1 MKLSLCMI
9 CKNEEKKIARCIN
22 SVKEVVDEMI
32 IVDTGSDD
40 HTIEIAKSLGAQVFE
55 IVWEKNFAKAKNV
68 AIDKATGD
76 WIIFLDADEYLIKE
90 SATVT
95 RKLIKEAIQGKKECV
110 YCELLNEHNGQVTS
124 SFKAN
129 RIFKR
134 SSKLR
139 YKGRVHERLW
149 CEKEDIAAI
158 DFSDQI
164 KIRHDGYSEEVWN
177 AKNKEERNTELLLEE
192 LKEDPTNSDLYY
204 YLMQVAMKDQDKA
217 WEYGIKA
224 IEYDNF
230 KLLGSKESVYD
241 LLLTICSVAKKDSQ
255 LTYRLYNE
263 AIKENKLYPDFDFR
277 YGVYLY
283 DQEMYNEAIEHL
295 NLCLNKAEK
304 YKGTILSRVRG
315 DLVLVFEVLGNAYL
329 RQQDYGKAIPIIVKM
344 LRINPYRVKE
354 LYNLINIL
362 QEQESGTT
370 IGQMLSRLYDYSK
383 IKDQLLLLQISKEV
397 GNAELYEY
405 ILQFADDV
413 VKEQIN
419 A

>member
-22 SVKEVVDEMI
+22 SVKAIVDEMI

-76 WIIFLDADEYLIKE
+76 WIIFLDADEYLTKE
-90 SATVT
+90 SAIVV
-95 RKLIKEAIQGKKECV
+95 RKLIKEAIQRKKECV
-110 YCELLNEHNGQVTS
+110 YCELLNEQNGQVTS

-149 CEKEDIAAI
+149 CEKENIAAI
-158 DFSDQI
+158 EFLDQI
-164 KIRHDGYSEEVWN
+164 KIRHDGYSEEVWK

-204 YLMQVAMKDQDKA
+204 YLMQVAMKDQNKA

-241 LLLTICSVAKKDSQ
+241 LLLTICSVVKKDSQ

-263 AIKENKLYPDFDFR
+263 AIKQDNLYPDFDFR

-283 DQEMYNEAIEHL
+283 NQEMYNEAIEHL

-315 DLVLVFEVLGNAYL
+315 DIVLVFEVLGNAYL